1 MYMSDTKKIRRL
13 SRLQLLE
20 IMYEQEQQ
28 IKKLEEKN
36 NYLKNYIKQQS
47 IEIKGEKEIINLL
60 SKLGTNPMGFNLE
73 NTLTIMG
80 NKALNQEERKIAIP
94 PEILSEI
101 PELRDNV

>member
-1 MYMSDTKKIRRL
+1 MSDTKKIRRL
-13 SRLQLLE
+13 NRLQLLE

-47 IEIKGEKEIINLL
+47 IEIKGQKEIINLL

-73 NTLTIMG
+73 NTLTIKG
-80 NKALNQEERKIAIP
+80 NEALSQTERQITIP
-94 PEILSEI
+94 QDVLSD
-101 PELRDNV
+101 LSQLSDNG